1 MRPHC
6 NHTFL
11 NPFRG
16 CRVDF
21 PANEPKNKFCNELH
35 VLKISNSSFIYLY
48 TVKLL
53 KELAW
58 SLTVLLILYASYALC
73 AFLDLP
79 ETKEAKIPVF
89 KDQALCFSVLP
100 LQVVQSW
107 VLEQQLESQD
117 PAVQET
123 LKRMALQFKDKRN
136 IALQDFHFELQGAV
150 AYYLIEGPQKQFSC
164 LYLPGS
170 GQQSGWLSAQ
180 YYGISSGV
188 FFFPEKLSPRQK
200 LYFERSLKKLA
211 FKNKTFQA
219 RKHNFELKGL
229 TYTLHWEEHAFALD
243 LPAQAKTPIRM
254 LQAQG
259 FHLSCPLALSNLPAS
274 FQFFEQIKAGSFN
287 YYGAKLN
294 SKQALTLEFEALLS
308 FDQSSARDQF
318 IRSAGKAFPDWQWA
332 PNFVRVNDAVYALKK
347 EGSKQLYICSS
358 PKKHIQNGQIP
369 SQYNKIPIVCAGDPT
384 LLTKLDNAG
393 WAAAILELFPLYR
406 GISDFSDRTA
416 KVSTSAQTI
425 RWELKEDYF
434 AAGEFLKLLGTA
446 LEQ

>member
-1 MRPHC
+1 
-6 NHTFL
+6 
-11 NPFRG
+11 
-16 CRVDF
+16 
-21 PANEPKNKFCNELH
+21 

-48 TVKLL
+48 NVKLL

-58 SLTVLLILYASYALC
+58 SLMVLLILYTSYALS

-89 KDQALCFSVLP
+89 KDQALCFSLLP

-136 IALQDFHFELQGAV
+136 IALQDFHFDLQGAV
-150 AYYLIEGPQKQFSC
+150 AYYLIAQPQKQFSC
-164 LYLPGS
+164 IYLPGS
-170 GQQSGWLSAQ
+170 GQQNGWLSAQ
-180 YYGISSGV
+180 YYGIPSGV
-188 FFFPEKLSPRQK
+188 FFFPEQLSPQQKRFFEQSLEKLS
-200 LYFERSLKKLA
+200 
-211 FKNKTFQA
+211 FKNKTFQS
-219 RKHNFELKGL
+219 RNHNFELKGL

-243 LPAQAKTPIRM
+243 LPAEAKNPIRM

-274 FQFFEQIKAGSFN
+274 FQFLEQIKASSLN

-294 SKQALTLEFEALLS
+294 SKQALSLEFEVLLS

-318 IRSAGKAFPDWQWA
+318 ISAANKAFPDWQWA
-332 PNFVRVNDAVYALKK
+332 PNFVRVNDAVYAIKK
-347 EGSKQLYICSS
+347 EGNKQLYICSS
-358 PKKHIQNGQIP
+358 PKKHIQNGQIQ
-369 SQYNKIPIVCAGDPT
+369 SQYNKLPIVCAGDPT
-384 LLTKLDNAG
+384 LITKLDNAG

-406 GISDFSDRTA
+406 GISDFSARTS
-416 KVSTSAQTI
+416 KVSTTKQTI
-425 RWELKEDYF
+425 RWELKDEYF
-434 AAGEFLKLLGTA
+434 AAGEFLKLFGTVI
-446 LEQ
+446 E